1 MLTVAEAA
9 ERLRV
14 SPSTVYD
21 LCTARRL
28 EHHRVGLGRGKILI
42 SEPALMK
49 YLKGTLVSVDSRPS
63 QAQAIAPSDD
73 VKEWEAIY
81 SR

>member
-21 LCTARRL
+21 LCTARKL

-42 SEPALMK
+42 SEPALEK
-49 YLKGTLVSVDSRPS
+49 YLKGTLVTVDDRA
-63 QAQAIAPSDD
+63 AQPKAKTDASWK
-73 VKEWEAIY
+73 KEWAAIY
-81 SR
+81 G

>member
-9 ERLRV
+9 ERLMV

-42 SEPALMK
+42 SEPALEK
-49 YLKGTLVSVDSRPS
+49 YLKGTLVTVDR
-63 QAQAIAPSDD
+63 APQPKVVAGDGRD
-73 VKEWEAIY
+73 EWAAIY
-81 SR
+81 SG